1 MIRRVLCAMAGLG
14 GQRSTDEGLVFL
26 LIENSWIEVR
36 ALGGWI
42 ATWAVTGGLLIIS
55 GQVVHSRRRPS
66 EGRS

>member
-1 MIRRVLCAMAGLG
+1 MVGLQ

-42 ATWAVTGGLLIIS
+42 AT
-55 GQVVHSRRRPS
+55 
-66 EGRS
+66 